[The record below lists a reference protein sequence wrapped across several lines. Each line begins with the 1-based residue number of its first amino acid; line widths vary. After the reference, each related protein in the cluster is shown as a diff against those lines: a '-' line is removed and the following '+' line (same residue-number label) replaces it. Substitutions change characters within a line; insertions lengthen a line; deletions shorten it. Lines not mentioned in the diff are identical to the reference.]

1 MAVSVEEDKEVL
13 CDTDTFYNTAVEETP
28 VGMTDLIKS
37 WDEMVLNVMLAVAV
51 QVIMMCTVLL
61 LQGVGGL
68 REEYLKLVSM
78 LITDQ
83 KYRFCCKATLVMS
96 SFEESHCLYPL

>member
-51 QVIMMCTVLL
+51 QHMN
-61 LQGVGGL
+61 G
-68 REEYLKLVSM
+68 
-78 LITDQ
+78 D
-83 KYRFCCKATLVMS
+83 
-96 SFEESHCLYPL
+96 